1 MIVTIGRKVRF
12 HFHHTLPFMTKQRC
26 SSAAA
31 TSTLN
36 QKFRIKR
43 LHGPLMVRILGGP
56 LRLNERAANDIF
68 SGWTSPNRPLMLKKP
83 SKMF

>member
-1 MIVTIGRKVRF
+1 M
-12 HFHHTLPFMTKQRC
+12 MKQKC

-43 LHGPLMVRILGGP
+43 WHGPLMVRILGGP

-68 SGWTSPNRPLMLKKP
+68 SGRTSPSRYEPPADVEKTFKNFL
-83 SKMF
+83 S